1 MRQGRACVPSRAL
14 LAAIVATSATLLIA
28 APPAAPAARSAAGS
42 TNSQS
47 SGSTSARAKN
57 SLRQFTGY
65 VTAIDKS
72 SLTVEKRG
80 KKPRTIVFTK
90 DPEMRTT
97 GDVEKD
103 ARVTVYYREDGG
115 RAVAHRV
122 VVKAATA
129 PAKGGK

>member
-14 LAAIVATSATLLIA
+14 LAAVVAISAALLIA
-28 APPAAPAARSAAGS
+28 ATPVAQAAKSTAGS

-47 SGSTSARAKN
+47 GGSTARAKN

-80 KKPRTIVFTK
+80 KKPRTIVFAK

>member
-80 KKPRTIVFTK
+80 KKPRTIVFAK

-97 GDVEKD
+97 GEIDKA
-103 ARVTVYYREDGG
+103 ARVTVYYRDEDGHP
-115 RAVAHRV
+115 VAHRV
-122 VVKAATA
+122 VVRGETAAA
-129 PAKGGK
+129 RNGR

>member
-1 MRQGRACVPSRAL
+1 MF
-14 LAAIVATSATLLIA
+14 AAIVATSAALLIA
-28 APPAAPAARSAAGS
+28 APPAAPAARSAGGS
-42 TNSQS
+42 TNSS
-47 SGSTSARAKN
+47 NGSTSARAKN

-80 KKPRTIVFTK
+80 KKPRTIVFAK

-129 PAKGGK
+129 PPKGGK

>member
-1 MRQGRACVPSRAL
+1 MF
-14 LAAIVATSATLLIA
+14 AAIVATSAALLIA
-28 APPAAPAARSAAGS
+28 APPAAPAARSAGGS

-47 SGSTSARAKN
+47 NGSTSARAKN

-65 VTAIDKS
+65 VTAVDKN

-80 KKPRTIVFTK
+80 KKPRTIVFAK

-129 PAKGGK
+129 PPKGGK